1 LIGDPVTQCSQEVA
15 ELDRTGGLDA
25 REDTRHG
32 RRC

>member
-1 LIGDPVTQCSQEVA
+1 VAQGSQEVA

-32 RRC
+32 CRC